1 MKKTLKKLLGD
12 LYMENQIITN
22 MKKNAETDLNANIE
36 YLRELN
42 SKPKSPINLEKV
54 IRTKRRINVLNNV
67 LTALSK

>member
-1 MKKTLKKLLGD
+1 
-12 LYMENQIITN
+12 MENQIITN
-22 MKKNAETDLNANIE
+22 MKKNAETDLNANIA

-42 SKPKSPINLEKV
+42 SKPKSPINLEKI

>member
-1 MKKTLKKLLGD
+1 
-12 LYMENQIITN
+12 MENQIITN
-22 MKKNAETDLNANIE
+22 MKNNAETDLKANIA

-42 SKPKSPINLEKV
+42 SKPKSPINLEKI